1 MNPLT
6 NFSAGLTLLAPE
18 ENHMTTEEESL
29 VTDEMRAS
37 VGREGSPVQYEVE
50 KLGVRQ
56 FARAVGHKDPV
67 FFDEQ
72 HARDR
77 GHRSILAPPGYLG
90 SPVYRAGVPERG
102 PGDADP
108 AAGGRRWRALNGGS
122 EFQYTGVDICAGDV
136 LTAVSKVVDVR
147 QTRGSLG
154 PMIIT
159 RRESIYTN
167 QDGAV
172 VCRATGTGIQY

>member
-6 NFSAGLTLLAPE
+6 NFSARLNLLPPE
-18 ENHMTTEEESL
+18 EQRMTTEEESL
-29 VTDEMRAS
+29 ITEEMRAS
-37 VGREGSPVQYEVE
+37 VGREGSPVRYEVD

-56 FARAVGHKDPV
+56 FARAVGHTDPV

-77 GHRSILAPPGYLG
+77 GHRSIIAPPGYLG
-90 SPVYRAGVPERG
+90 SPVYRAGNPERS
-102 PGDADP
+102 PGDPDP
-108 AAGGRRWRALNGGS
+108 ASGGRRWRALNGGS

-136 LTAVSKVVDVR
+136 LTAISKVVDIR

-159 RRESIYTN
+159 RRESVYTN

-172 VCRATGTGIQY
+172 VCRAFGTGIQY